1 MSDKSKTNS
10 KGANDASKQVQTPE
24 YERVDKSP
32 TEVHLDISVPADQF
46 EDIYTKELKD
56 LAKEVEIKGFRKGKA
71 PLDMVE
77 KSKGREVLESTL
89 RKLMPVL
96 TISVLKEEDLQPVIP
111 VTYKVLS
118 IDDKESIK
126 FRAIVAL
133 IPDVK
138 IPDLSKIDVEKES
151 TEVEDKEVESVI
163 KRLWEDHRG
172 DAKNKDDKWV
182 KSITPK
188 LGFEASTMDELKKEV
203 RKAVKAEKERI
214 SHQNYHGKI
223 LKAAVEM
230 ADVEVPEAAVH
241 FEMEERE
248 KTFNQQLEQMN
259 ISAEQFC
266 QIRNTSM
273 EELRKQ
279 WHKDSHDALENDV
292 FLSKYAEDR
301 DIEVTEEELK
311 EEVER
316 IKSRSPEGSD
326 EKMFT
331 NPQWRA
337 YIRRVLLKRK
347 AFQSFID
354 EVEEKTGK
362 KSMKKEDKK
371 KDKKSSK

>member
-24 YERVDKSP
+24 FERVDKSP

-203 RKAVKAEKERI
+203 KKAVKAEKERI

-362 KSMKKEDKK
+362 KSKKKEDKK